1 MQFKK
6 KLVFETEYWRV
17 GLAEEQTYL
26 GYCVVALKRQ
36 GCGDLAELTRE
47 EILDFLDLV
56 RKFEKALRET
66 FHVTMFNWSCLMNNA
81 YQLTPAKPHV
91 HWHVK
96 PRYDHKVELM
106 GEVFQDPNFG
116 HHYILLED
124 LHRMASDEMQEEIIA
139 KIQESL
145 PLQLG

>member
-1 MQFKK
+1 
-6 KLVFETEYWRV
+6 
-17 GLAEEQTYL
+17 
-26 GYCVVALKRQ
+26 
-36 GCGDLAELTRE
+36 
-47 EILDFLDLV
+47 
-56 RKFEKALRET
+56 
-66 FHVTMFNWSCLMNNA
+66 MNNA

-145 PLQLG
+145 PL